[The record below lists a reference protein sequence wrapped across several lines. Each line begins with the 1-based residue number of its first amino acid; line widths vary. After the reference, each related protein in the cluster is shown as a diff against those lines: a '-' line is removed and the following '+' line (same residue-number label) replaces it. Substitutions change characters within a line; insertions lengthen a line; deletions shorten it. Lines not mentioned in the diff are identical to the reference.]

1 MVLIG
6 LLFSQANFSMVA
18 KKSPSNKCSVTFSSP
33 NPTLKI
39 LFTRLMPDWFL
50 AKISIMLWLLWC
62 ERILLLLLH
71 DLVANTSRERG
82 VVIVAYW
89 IRKIRNDW
97 AKTGFFQAF
106 SQNQRIAKQSTTQY
120 VLCSFLAKSTC
131 YTLRG
136 RKCSDNQKGRFLSC
150 RF

>member
-6 LLFSQANFSMVA
+6 LLFSQANFSIDGSA
-18 KKSPSNKCSVTFSSP
+18 RKKSPSKCSVTFSSP

-97 AKTGFFQAF
+97 AKTGIF
-106 SQNQRIAKQSTTQY
+106 SSLWPKPKDCKTKYAICIMQ
-120 VLCSFLAKSTC
+120 FLAKITC

-136 RKCSDNQKGRFLSC
+136 KWNKDQKDGF
-150 RF
+150 

>member
-6 LLFSQANFSMVA
+6 LLFFTSQLFHWWLCA
-18 KKSPSNKCSVTFSSP
+18 KKSPSKCSVTFSSP

-71 DLVANTSRERG
+71 DLVANTSRERSG
-82 VVIVAYW
+82 NCCLLNPKNPQW
-89 IRKIRNDW
+89 LSKNW
-97 AKTGFFQAF
+97 NFFKPLAKTKGL
-106 SQNQRIAKQSTTQY
+106 QNKVRNIMQ
-120 VLCSFLAKSTC
+120 FLAKITC

-136 RKCSDNQKGRFLSC
+136 KWNKDQKDGF
-150 RF
+150 